1 MSAKLLLVDENK
13 ERREALR
20 TVLVSN
26 GQFAVHAVDCEKAI
40 SMIAGETFDLILLD
54 VTLPDRSGFR
64 VLEYLRENHLAGKV
78 IVITGTVELENAI
91 KTAAPGA
98 GDYLVKP
105 YNPRY
110 LLMSIEHVL
119 SDQSPSSLRLQIIK
133 AGEFLRSTP
142 TGELDKEASVRGLAQ
157 ISAAGSVLQEY
168 TVLIDLRDIKST
180 LSISDI
186 FELGDNLVKY
196 GQTFRRKTALLA
208 RADED
213 IKQARYFEHVAQS
226 RGFNVR
232 VFTVFEAA
240 MIWLSSVTQLSEV

>member
-1 MSAKLLLVDENK
+1 MAAKILLVDENK
-13 ERREALR
+13 YRRETLR
-20 TVLVSN
+20 TVLISN
-26 GQFAVHAVDCEKAI
+26 GQFDVQAVECEKAI
-40 SMIAGETFDLILLD
+40 SLIAGEIFDLILLD

-64 VLEYLRENHLAGKV
+64 VLEFLRENHLAGKV
-78 IVITGTVELENAI
+78 IVITGTIEVENAI

-119 SDQSPSSLRLQIIK
+119 SDHAPASLRLQIIK
-133 AGEFLRSTP
+133 AGDFLKSNP

-157 ISAAGSVLQEY
+157 IAAAGAGLHDY
-168 TVLIDLRDIKST
+168 TVLIDLRDIKSH

-186 FELGDNLVKY
+186 FDLGDNLFKY
-196 GQTFRRKTALLA
+196 GETFRRKTALLV

-213 IKQARYFEHVAQS
+213 IKQARYFEQVSQG

-240 MIWLSSVTQLSEV
+240 MLWLSSVTQLTEA